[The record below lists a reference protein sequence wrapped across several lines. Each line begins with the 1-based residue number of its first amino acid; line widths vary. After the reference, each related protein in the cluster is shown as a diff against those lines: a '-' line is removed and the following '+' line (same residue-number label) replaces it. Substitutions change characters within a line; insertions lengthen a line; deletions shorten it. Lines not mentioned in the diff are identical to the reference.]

1 VTRITVAPGAGG
13 TLIHTNTVIK
23 TGETLSYVLVPK
35 AQLNPG
41 DTIQAMRVFERSA
54 GGKGTRPAQR
64 TEPSRVLT
72 PPIIA
77 DFPNGSFIRMREA
90 P

>member
-1 VTRITVAPGAGG
+1 VTRITVAAGSGG

-41 DTIQAMRVFERSA
+41 DTIQAMRVFGRGS
-54 GGKGTRPAQR
+54 GGVGKGVDKR

-77 DFPNGSFIRMREA
+77 DFPNGSFVRMREA